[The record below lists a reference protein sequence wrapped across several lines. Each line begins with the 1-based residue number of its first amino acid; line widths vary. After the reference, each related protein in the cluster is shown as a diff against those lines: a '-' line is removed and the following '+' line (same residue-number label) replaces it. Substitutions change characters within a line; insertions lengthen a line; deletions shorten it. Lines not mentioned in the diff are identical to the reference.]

1 MLKIKIETSKKRAKK
16 EVGEPKNPKSA
27 YIYFCEASRATIAP
41 KGTNPVEAM
50 KLLGQKWQK
59 LTDEDRKP
67 FEADQ
72 EKDKLRYETEMKEW
86 RDGKTFGK

>member
-1 MLKIKIETSKKRAKK
+1 
-16 EVGEPKNPKSA
+16 
-27 YIYFCEASRATIAP
+27 
-41 KGTNPVEAM
+41 M